1 MVAFSQDEISDVESA
16 IRDALSGG
24 PLSKTELVRRASLH
38 LRGAELDALLA
49 RLVTERKICAH
60 PKTSKAGLPTK
71 AIAAYGLEP
80 AAAPPARAFL
90 RSAAKGLRAAVHKA
104 RAHGVSDAALL
115 GELSLMLGFEATVP
129 ATPNPKMD
137 AEVTLS
143 ELREL
148 SRQHPSGTLIP
159 VRRLRGRLAF
169 DKARFDAAVLEL
181 ARSERVILHH
191 HDLPEQLEA
200 DERQALVVDRHGTHY
215 VGIALRQ
222 PS

>member
-1 MVAFSQDEISDVESA
+1 MVTPPNDEVSDVEAA

-24 PLSKTELVRRASLH
+24 PVSRSDLVRRAGLR

-49 RLVTERKICAH
+49 RLVAEQKIFAH
-60 PKTSKAGLPTK
+60 PKASRAGLPTK
-71 AIAAYGLEP
+71 AIGAYGLEP
-80 AAAPPARAFL
+80 PAPPPAKAFL

-115 GELSLMLGFEATVP
+115 DELLLMLGFEATAP
-129 ATPNPKMD
+129 ATPDPKMD

-148 SRQHPSGTLIP
+148 SRQEPTGALIP
-159 VRRLRGRLAF
+159 VRRLRGRMAF

-191 HDLPEQLEA
+191 HDLPEQLGA

-222 PS
+222 SS